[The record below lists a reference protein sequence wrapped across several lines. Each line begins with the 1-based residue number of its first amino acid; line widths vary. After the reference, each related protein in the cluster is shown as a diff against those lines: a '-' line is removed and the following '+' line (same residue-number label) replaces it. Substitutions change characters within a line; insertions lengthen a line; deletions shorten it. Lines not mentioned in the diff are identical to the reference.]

1 MLKTIVLLSNMK
13 INTQYE
19 LIKENFRNF
28 KIRENALYITDSE
41 ELLGELKECPVLF
54 VNNEDRFIDNV
65 KFVTDSL
72 SDCDDDYFNMVYSRQ
87 KGLPIE
93 IMQTERTIIREICV
107 NDLEDLYRMYDDEL
121 ICKFLEPLYEYEEEK
136 LFTEKYIENMYGLY
150 GYGLWVVFDKKTGEL
165 MGRVG
170 IEIRTIDGE
179 DKNEIGYSI
188 KREYRNKGYAFE
200 TCQAVLKYAQDVL
213 EIEEM
218 FCVTHKNNLISRHVS
233 EKLGFE
239 FYGES
244 QVNNEKFIIFLKKL
258 KKFEK
263 ST

>member
-93 IMQTERTIIREICV
+93 ILQTDRTIIREICV
-107 NDLEDLYRMYDDEL
+107 DDLEELYNMYNDEL
-121 ICKFLEPLYEYEEEK
+121 IRKFLEPLYEYEEEK
-136 LFTEKYIENMYGLY
+136 LFTEKYIEHMYGLY
-150 GYGLWVVFDKKTGEL
+150 GYGLWIVLDKISGEL
-165 MGRVG
+165 IGRVG
-170 IEIRTIDGE
+170 IEIRNIDGE
-179 DKNEIGYSI
+179 EKNELGYSI

-200 TCQAVLKYAQDVL
+200 TCKAVLEYARDIL
-213 EIEEM
+213 DMEEM
-218 FCVTHKNNLISRHVS
+218 FCVTSENNQISRYLS
-233 EKLGFE
+233 AKLGFE
-239 FYGES
+239 FYGVSETD
-244 QVNNEKFIIFLKKL
+244 NEKFMILQKKL
-258 KKFEK
+258 KKIEK